1 MKLYSCDSNCPC
13 EYHSDLFK
21 EQDSEQVHSYHDK
34 PDRKY
39 PQWSQSRQQRKADN
53 EEEDLLKEWM
63 N

>member
-1 MKLYSCDSNCPC
+1 MKFYSCNSNCPC
-13 EYHSDLFK
+13 EFHSDLFK
-21 EQDSEQVHSYHDK
+21 VQEEEQFNSHHDK
-34 PDRKY
+34 PDMKY